1 MTDQGAGWYER
12 KEPDCVRLDR
22 NYAEL
27 LQELRLV
34 QTGVQILFAFLL
46 ALAFQQRFASVNLLE
61 QILYIVALFSA
72 ACASILLTAPAAVH
86 RVLFRRN
93 IKDEIVDM
101 TASMVKAGM
110 VCLAIAML
118 TGVSFVVT
126 FVIGVHFAVALC
138 GLLAALVITTWLVL
152 PWRKSRSRPAR
163 PLPKSTAG
171 SGARAIQPAKADR
184 QLKSVRRM
192 PSPE

>member
-1 MTDQGAGWYER
+1 MTRKAAGWYVRE
-12 KEPDCVRLDR
+12 EADSVRLDR

-61 QILYIVALFSA
+61 QVLYLVALFSA
-72 ACASILLTAPAAVH
+72 ASASILLTAPAAVH

-101 TASMVKAGM
+101 TDGLVKTGM
-110 VCLAIAML
+110 ACLAVAML
-118 TGVSFVVT
+118 TGVGFVVT
-126 FVIGVHFAVALC
+126 FVIGPNLAAVLC

-152 PWRKSRSRPAR
+152 PRRKCHRRPVR
-163 PLPKSTAG
+163 PHGVSTARR
-171 SGARAIQPAKADR
+171 SRAIQ
-184 QLKSVRRM
+184 SVKG
-192 PSPE
+192 